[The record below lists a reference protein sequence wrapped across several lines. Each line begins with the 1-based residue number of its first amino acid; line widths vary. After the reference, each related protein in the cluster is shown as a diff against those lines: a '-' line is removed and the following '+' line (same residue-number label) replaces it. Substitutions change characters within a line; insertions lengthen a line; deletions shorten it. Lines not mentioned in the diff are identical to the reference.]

1 MTISTT
7 IIFAVYALFSLVL
20 VPILLSA
27 LDAIGDNRGLFY
39 DTVNFL
45 YNLILPRDWNNLGV
59 LIPMLGSLF
68 FQMFMNRY
76 FFFVGTPTN
85 AWIRFPFWYA
95 LFDYNLLYTN
105 ALLGL
110 TVCVARVAMLFIFFL
125 LFIARLDKTTMPGPR
140 GGFLNYDPAY
150 KAYIGMLRIDHRY
163 NNPVFLEF
171 GEIMLDVLRVTR
183 IKTLL
188 RRVRRMLLRDRYEA
202 AIMLLEAK
210 LKPTREEKQVRPS
223 KKPHIDLS
231 DAFGAMAPG
240 AVYHVSDTEAGKI
253 RLQASIRRLHL
264 QKRLALWARRIVAF
278 EVDRHRRRCV
288 TVRNRWQL
296 AWRCMQQPVLHR
308 WRQDRKLRDE
318 LQGKV
323 RQFQASEENKILDGA
338 EQRDI
343 RASCD
348 PATSE

>member
-7 IIFAVYALFSLVL
+7 IIFLVYALFSLVL

-39 DTVNFL
+39 DTLNFL
-45 YNLILPRDWNNLGV
+45 YGLILPRGWDNLGV
-59 LIPMLGSLF
+59 LIPMLGSLI

-85 AWIRFPFWYA
+85 AWLRFPFWYA
-95 LFDYNLLYTN
+95 VFDYNLLYTN

-110 TVCVARVAMLFIFFL
+110 TVCIARVAMLFIFFL

-140 GGFLNYDPAY
+140 GGYLNYDPAY

-163 NNPVFLEF
+163 NNAVFLEF
-171 GEIMLDVLRVTR
+171 GEIMLDVLRATR

-188 RRVRRMLLRDRYEA
+188 RRVRRMHVRNYYDAEITLLQT
-202 AIMLLEAK
+202 M
-210 LKPTREEKQVRPS
+210 LKPTEKQKATRS
-223 KKPHIDLS
+223 SIDLS

-240 AVYHVSDTEAGKI
+240 GVFVVDTEAEKI
-253 RLQASIRRLHL
+253 RLQALIRRLHL
-264 QKRLALWARRIVAF
+264 QKKLALWARRIVAF
-278 EVDRHRRRCV
+278 EIDRHRRRCV
-288 TVRNRWQL
+288 IVRNRWQL

-308 WRQDRKLRDE
+308 WREDHKLRGT
-318 LQGKV
+318 LKGKL
-323 RQFQASEENKILDGA
+323 RKFQAKEQQAEGIAKEEAAQKL
-338 EQRDI
+338 
-343 RASCD
+343 
-348 PATSE
+348 